1 MKAILINDDRSL
13 RWDDV
18 PDPVIREDEVLIK
31 TAYAAL
37 NRADLM
43 QRAGDY
49 PPPPGA
55 PEWMGLEISGEIVLV
70 GEKAKDRWKKGDRV
84 CALLGGGGYAEYAAV
99 NADMVMPAPEGI
111 TLREAAAIPEAYAT
125 AYLNLFM
132 EGKVAPGETF
142 LMQAGASGLASV
154 VIPMAKAFGIR
165 TLTTVLD
172 DRAAESIKDLG
183 ADRIIVTSRE
193 SLPEVLKEEAA
204 AGHPVNAVLDCLGG
218 KGMADCLPHLAYGA
232 RWIMIATLA
241 GDLAEI
247 NLKTVY
253 VKNIRIIGSTLRS
266 KTPERKGEILRCVVR
281 DVFPKVKAGLI
292 KPSIFR
298 EFPIEEAEEAQ
309 ALMASGKHHG
319 KIVMR
324 VG

>member
-1 MKAILINDDRSL
+1 MKAILVKKDGSL
-13 RWDDV
+13 AWEEV
-18 PDPVIREDEVLIK
+18 PDPEIKEDEVLIE
-31 TAYAAL
+31 THYAAL

-55 PEWMGLEISGEIVLV
+55 PEWMGLEVSGVISEV
-70 GEKAKDRWKKGDRV
+70 GDAAVGKWKKGDRV
-84 CALLGGGGYAEYAAV
+84 TALLGGGGYAEYAAV
-99 NADMVMPAPEGI
+99 NADMVMPVPEGLS
-111 TLREAAAIPEAYAT
+111 LREAAAIPEAYAT
-125 AYLNLFM
+125 AYLNLFV
-132 EGKVAPGETF
+132 EGRVQPGESF

-165 TLTTVLD
+165 VLTTVLD
-172 DRAAESIKDLG
+172 DAAAESIRDLG
-183 ADRIIVTSRE
+183 ADRIVVTSRE
-193 SLPEVLKEEAA
+193 SLPDVLKEEAEAGRPLNA
-204 AGHPVNAVLDCLGG
+204 ALDCLGG
-218 KGMADCLPHLAYGA
+218 RDMAKCLPYLAYGA

-241 GDLAEI
+241 GDLTEV

-266 KTPERKGEILRCVVR
+266 KTPEKKGEILKAVVR
-281 DVFPKVKAGLI
+281 DVFPKVTAGLI
-292 KPSIFR
+292 RPEIYA
-298 EFPIEEAEEAQ
+298 EYPIEKAEEAQ

-324 VG
+324 VR

>member
-1 MKAILINDDRSL
+1 MKAILVQQDGSL
-13 RWDDV
+13 AWKEV
-18 PDPVIREDEVLIK
+18 PDPKIREDEVLIEIR
-31 TAYAAL
+31 YAAL

-55 PEWMGLEISGEIVLV
+55 PEGMGLEVSGVSCEV
-70 GEKAKDRWKKGDRV
+70 GGAGGGKWKKGDRV
-84 CALLGGGGYAEYAAV
+84 CALLGGGGYAEYVAV
-99 NADMVMPAPEGI
+99 KADMVMPVPEGLS
-111 TLREAAAIPEAYAT
+111 LREAAAIPEAYAT
-125 AYLNLFM
+125 AYLNLFI
-132 EGKVAPGETF
+132 EGKIRPGENF

-165 TLTTVLD
+165 VLTTVLND
-172 DRAAESIKDLG
+172 AAAESIRGLG

-193 SLPEVLKEEAA
+193 SLPDVLKEEAEAGRPLNA
-204 AGHPVNAVLDCLGG
+204 ALDCLGG
-218 KGMADCLPHLAYGA
+218 RDMAKCLPYLAYGA

-241 GDLAEI
+241 GDLTEV

-266 KTPERKGEILRCVVR
+266 KSPEKKGEILEAVVR
-281 DVFPKVKAGLI
+281 DVFPKVTAGLI
-292 KPSIFR
+292 RPEIFA
-298 EFPIEEAEEAQ
+298 EYPIEKAEEAQ

-324 VG
+324 V

>member
-1 MKAILINDDRSL
+1 MKAILVNEDQSL
-13 RWDDV
+13 RWDSV
-18 PDPVIREDEVLIK
+18 PDPVLQPDEVLIEIH
-31 TAYAAL
+31 YAAL

-43 QRAGDY
+43 QRAGNY

-55 PEWMGLEISGEIVLV
+55 PEWMGLEVSGVVCGV
-70 GEKAKDRWKKGDRV
+70 GKDALDKWKEGDRV
-84 CALLGGGGYAEYAAV
+84 CALLGGGGYAEYVAV
-99 NADMVMPAPEGI
+99 KADMVMPIPEGLA
-111 TLREAAAIPEAYAT
+111 LREAAALPEAYAT
-125 AYLNLFM
+125 AYLNLFI
-132 EGKVAPGETF
+132 EGKVRPGETF

-172 DRAAESIKDLG
+172 DAAAESIRELG
-183 ADRIIVTSRE
+183 ADRIVVTGRE
-193 SLPEVLKEEAA
+193 NLVDVLKEEEA

-218 KGMADCLPHLAYGA
+218 RDMGKCLPYLAHGA

-241 GDLAEI
+241 GDLTEI
-247 NLKTVY
+247 NLRTVY

-266 KTPERKGEILRCVVR
+266 RTPEMKGEILAAVVR
-281 DVFPKVKAGLI
+281 DVFPKVAAGLI
-292 KPSIFR
+292 RPSIFA
-298 EFPIEEAEEAQ
+298 EFPIEKAEEAQ

-324 VG
+324 VR

>member
-1 MKAILINDDRSL
+1 MKAILTNDDQSL
-13 RWDDV
+13 RWDVV
-18 PDPVIREDEVLIK
+18 PDPVPKPDEVLIE
-31 TAYAAL
+31 THYAAL

-55 PEWMGLEISGEIVLV
+55 PEWMGLEVSGVISEV
-70 GEKAKDRWKKGDRV
+70 GDAAVGKWKKGDRV
-84 CALLGGGGYAEYAAV
+84 TALLGGGGYAEYAAV
-99 NADMVMPAPEGI
+99 NADMVMPVPEGLS
-111 TLREAAAIPEAYAT
+111 LREAAAIPEAYAT
-125 AYLNLFM
+125 AYLNLFV
-132 EGKVAPGETF
+132 EGRVQPGESF

-165 TLTTVLD
+165 VLTTVLD
-172 DRAAESIKDLG
+172 DAAAESIRDLG
-183 ADRIIVTSRE
+183 ADRIVVTSRE
-193 SLPEVLKEEAA
+193 SLPNVLKEEAEAGRPLNA
-204 AGHPVNAVLDCLGG
+204 ALDCLGG
-218 KGMADCLPHLAYGA
+218 RDMAKCLPYLAYGA

-241 GDLAEI
+241 GDLTEV

-266 KTPERKGEILRCVVR
+266 KTPEKKGEILKAVVR
-281 DVFPKVKAGLI
+281 DVFPKVTAGLI
-292 KPSIFR
+292 RPEIYA
-298 EFPIEEAEEAQ
+298 EYPIEKAEEAQ

-324 VG
+324 VR